1 MEGAQA
7 LDEPSE
13 ARGGLARATILLSF
27 GLVANLATQMTF
39 AATLHEIA
47 AAWSLDA
54 SQSGWIGG
62 IYFAGYA
69 IAVPFLASASDRMD
83 GRWLYVGSALLG
95 AAASLA
101 FAAIA
106 HGFVVALILRL
117 LGGVGL
123 AGVHMPGLNL
133 LMDRVDRSHQGR
145 AAGIYTSSYAAG
157 AAVSFMIAGVVD
169 TAFGWRATFIAA
181 GVGPLLSIGVC
192 VLLPRPLSQKK
203 PDRPQPPFR
212 SLFRNSALIAYVAAF
227 AGNTW
232 EVFAARVWFVAYL
245 AWILHL
251 PGNQITLPALGL
263 VSGAASLAG
272 VPVSMVMAEV
282 AARHSR
288 RRVVIGICVTSIA
301 TCLALSATAGGS
313 IWIVLPLLALVQ
325 VTSFADVGALS
336 GGAVAAADPA
346 QRGASLALYALS
358 GFTTGF
364 LGPVAVGMVLDWF
377 GGAASASGWAAG
389 FTVIALGSAAAALA
403 VWWVPDVITQH
414 KGDGNIDAS
423 AAIGSRDS
431 TSVTAFASIDRSLL
445 VPSTLSARRN
455 YRFVSRR
462 GGGRRE

>member
-1 MEGAQA
+1 MEGARA

-13 ARGGLARATILLSF
+13 ARGGSAQATILLSF

-47 AAWSLDA
+47 TAWALDA
-54 SQSGWIGG
+54 SESGWIGG

-69 IAVPFLASASDRMD
+69 IAVPFLASATDRMD
-83 GRWLYVGSALLG
+83 GRWLYVGGALLG
-95 AAASLA
+95 ATASLA
-101 FAAIA
+101 FAAFA
-106 HGFVVALILRL
+106 HGFVLALILRF
-117 LGGVGL
+117 LGGFGL

-157 AAVSFMIAGVVD
+157 GAGSFMIAGVVD

-181 GVGPLLSIGVC
+181 GIGPLLSIGTC
-192 VLLPRPLSQKK
+192 ALLPRPLIQKK
-203 PDRPQPPFR
+203 SDRPQPPYR
-212 SLFRNSALIAYVAAF
+212 ALFRNRALVAYVAAF

-232 EVFAARVWFVAYL
+232 EAFAVRVWFVAYL
-245 AWILHL
+245 AWLLRL
-251 PGNQITLPALGL
+251 PGNHIALPALGL

-282 AARHSR
+282 AARHGR
-288 RRVVIGICVTSIA
+288 RRVVIGICFASVA

-313 IWIVLPLLALVQ
+313 IWIVLPLLVLVQ
-325 VTSFADVGALS
+325 ITSFADVGALA

-364 LGPVAVGMVLDWF
+364 LGQVAVGTVLDWF
-377 GGAASASGWAAG
+377 GGTASAPGWMAG
-389 FTVIALGSAAAALA
+389 FTLIALGSTAAALA
-403 VWWVPDVITQH
+403 VWWAPD
-414 KGDGNIDAS
+414 
-423 AAIGSRDS
+423 
-431 TSVTAFASIDRSLL
+431 
-445 VPSTLSARRN
+445 
-455 YRFVSRR
+455 
-462 GGGRRE
+462 

>member
-133 LMDRVDRSHQGR
+133 LMDRVGRSHQGR
-145 AAGIYTSSYAAG
+145 SAG
-157 AAVSFMIAGVVD
+157 
-169 TAFGWRATFIAA
+169 
-181 GVGPLLSIGVC
+181 
-192 VLLPRPLSQKK
+192 
-203 PDRPQPPFR
+203 
-212 SLFRNSALIAYVAAF
+212 
-227 AGNTW
+227 
-232 EVFAARVWFVAYL
+232 
-245 AWILHL
+245 
-251 PGNQITLPALGL
+251 
-263 VSGAASLAG
+263 
-272 VPVSMVMAEV
+272 
-282 AARHSR
+282 
-288 RRVVIGICVTSIA
+288 
-301 TCLALSATAGGS
+301 
-313 IWIVLPLLALVQ
+313 
-325 VTSFADVGALS
+325 
-336 GGAVAAADPA
+336 
-346 QRGASLALYALS
+346 
-358 GFTTGF
+358 
-364 LGPVAVGMVLDWF
+364 
-377 GGAASASGWAAG
+377 
-389 FTVIALGSAAAALA
+389 
-403 VWWVPDVITQH
+403 
-414 KGDGNIDAS
+414 
-423 AAIGSRDS
+423 
-431 TSVTAFASIDRSLL
+431 
-445 VPSTLSARRN
+445 
-455 YRFVSRR
+455 
-462 GGGRRE
+462 